1 MFIEILGLLP
11 EYVVLFCSIAV
22 PVVDWDADQIRTLL
36 SVRAMLRKSFAD
48 KIFYSAV
55 PDFRITC
62 STRHDLFRREE
73 F

>member
-1 MFIEILGLLP
+1 MAWRMDGMGR
-11 EYVVLFCSIAV
+11 
-22 PVVDWDADQIRTLL
+22 DADVIRTLK
-36 SVRAMLRKSFAD
+36 SVQAMLRKSFAD

-55 PDFRITC
+55 QEFRITC